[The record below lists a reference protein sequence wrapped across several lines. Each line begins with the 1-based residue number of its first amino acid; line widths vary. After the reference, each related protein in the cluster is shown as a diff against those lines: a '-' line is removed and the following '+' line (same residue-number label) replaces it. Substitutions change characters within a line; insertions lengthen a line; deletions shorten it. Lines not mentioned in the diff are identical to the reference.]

1 MATKSPGIYVNEI
14 DNTTYTNVS
23 TTTGTNVCVIGYAR
37 KGPVGVP
44 TEIYSYNSF
53 IKTFGYPIKG
63 TYSAM
68 AVRNILSA
76 GGGVLYIR
84 IGDENSLSS
93 SKYVVK
99 NAVPF
104 RYGRTLF
111 KRTNN
116 ITKGTAG
123 YKTASNYVFD
133 IKNTAGNRKTIF
145 LRSPDGMWTMSK
157 IYEQI
162 SKQMGATEGWK
173 EIKAGSEVISKSG
186 LFSYNFKVNDIK
198 VSANPYY
205 IVLSAGA
212 TTTVETLAKRLNKAL
227 ETGSNAT
234 FELDIFGSVAAPVGA
249 IDGFDNYE
257 YKTVIVKDSDLAFN
271 VEDENGKSIY
281 VGYMEQI
288 GTDDS
293 TKRVTPISIS
303 FAPGSY
309 TYANVVDALNTKLRE
324 SGVYVY
330 FKEGKTNVPSKFV
343 FVSTITDAGFKFGLQ
358 TAVTDAP
365 GSYEAIKDLFVTA
378 EDGEVFQNVFGLEG
392 ERDGSISLVV
402 NKDPEPEMVG
412 QKVDNFYVEASGNS
426 LFLRTVATGNGQSVG
441 TWDYEGEYGDYLFDG
456 FTEVSSVEGTDAISL
471 SVLKEGNIFFY
482 DLADINPP
490 AILETDTTSYIF
502 DDPTSAAENFNNVI
516 PLLGGIETI
525 NGNTKISAIN
535 RDMVVFSSKEKGTGT
550 ADLSVVVKTFV
561 SPLYKESVYV
571 SAIEELQGNLY
582 NEREQLATLQAQLA
596 EETNK
601 PVSQQ
606 DPTRIDSLNASIARS
621 TEAVTQYTELIEHKE
636 KEMEEAKAANTSH
649 SILVYQGNTQVE
661 SFENVSYDTTSN
673 ECFDR
678 IMNETTENGG
688 SAYIEVE
695 IVKNDFDTNIV
706 EIKDGRYYLGKANQ
720 DTDVEKT
727 ESMLDDDYNL
737 YDYAIGSD
745 GIVED
750 PSDLFLDQLDKDNSL
765 IMNKDLYDF
774 HILITPDCNEA
785 MEVQDAAFACCEER
799 GDAIYIMDP
808 PIGLSKQAVID
819 WHNGRGFGR
828 SNGPDNTYVATY
840 WPWGK
845 TFDSYSQ
852 SYVWTMPSVFMAAQY
867 CKVDK
872 AVGPWQA
879 PAGDLYGAVSIV
891 DIETPT
897 TRQDRDELYTEAN
910 RINPFIKYGDGTIVC
925 YGEKTMQRKNSTLTK
940 VHTRRMMIQIKKDLR
955 AALSSYIFMPS
966 TDMNLSDINATINTI
981 MQKYKTVGGIS
992 RFTVTCDSTNNTP
1005 ESLQQDI
1012 INAYISCVPVGTIEQ
1027 INIDCALDKNNE
1039 TVSVA

>member
-14 DNTTYTNVS
+14 DNTTYTNVAA
-23 TTTGTNVCVIGYAR
+23 TTGTNVCVIGYAR
-37 KGPVGVP
+37 KGPVGIP

-76 GGGVLYIR
+76 GGGILYIR

-93 SKYVVK
+93 SKCIVK

-104 RYGRTLF
+104 KFGRAGF
-111 KRTNN
+111 KKSVN
-116 ITKGTAG
+116 ITKGTVG
-123 YKTASNYVFD
+123 YKTNANYVFD
-133 IKNTAGNRKTIF
+133 VANTSGDTKTIF
-145 LRSPDGMWTMSK
+145 LRSPEGMWTMSK

-162 SKQMGATEGWK
+162 SKQMGATEGWQ
-173 EIKAGSEVISKSG
+173 EIKAHEEVISKAG
-186 LFSYNFKVNDIK
+186 LFSFNFSVNGTN

-205 IVLSAGA
+205 ITLSAGA
-212 TTTVETLAKRLNKAL
+212 TTTVEGLAKRLNKSL

-234 FELDIFGSVAAPVGA
+234 FEIDIFGSVATPLNA
-249 IDGFDNYE
+249 INGLTNYE
-257 YKTVIVKDSDLAFN
+257 QKTVIVKPTDLAFN
-271 VEDENGKSIY
+271 VEDPNGKSMYI
-281 VGYMEQI
+281 GYMEQI
-288 GTDDS
+288 GDDVDS
-293 TKRVTPISIS
+293 KDVTPVAIS
-303 FAPGSY
+303 FAPGNY
-309 TYANVVDALNTKLRE
+309 TYNDIVSTLGNKLRDE
-324 SGVYVY
+324 GVYVY
-330 FKEGKTNVPSKFV
+330 FKEGSGNTPSKIV
-343 FVSTITDAGFKFGLQ
+343 FVSTKSDPGFKFGLQ
-358 TAVTDAP
+358 TATTAAP
-365 GSYEAIKDLFVTA
+365 DSYEAIKDLFVTA
-378 EDGEVFQNVFGLEG
+378 EDSEIFRNATALT
-392 ERDGSISLVV
+392 GSNNDTIALVV
-402 NKDPEPEMVG
+402 NKDPTPVMVG
-412 QKVDNFYVEASGNS
+412 SAVDSFYVEASGKS
-426 LFLRTVATGNGQSVG
+426 LFLRTAATGAGQTVKVVN
-441 TWDYEGEYGDYLFDG
+441 DEGEYGDYLFDG
-456 FTEVSSVEGTDAISL
+456 FQEVSAVSGSDALNL
-471 SVLKEGNIFFY
+471 SVIKDGNIYFY

-490 AILETDTTSYIF
+490 TIKETDTSSILF
-502 DDPTSAAENFNNVI
+502 DDAASAAENFFDII
-516 PLLGGIETI
+516 PLLGGIETVD
-525 NGNTKISAIN
+525 GNTKVSAMN

-550 ADLSVVVKTFV
+550 ADLSVAVKTFV
-561 SPLYKESVYV
+561 SPLYKENVYV
-571 SAIEELQGNLY
+571 KAIEELEAIVFELK
-582 NEREQLATLQAQLA
+582 EELADNQAQLGA
-596 EETNK
+596 ENSK
-601 PVSQQ
+601 PISERN
-606 DPTRIDSLNASIARS
+606 PSRIESLNAAIERG
-621 TEAVTQYTELIEHKE
+621 TEAIAQYTDLIAQKE
-636 KEMEEAKAANTSH
+636 TEMAEDKAANTSH
-649 SILVYQGNTQVE
+649 TILVYQGNTQVE

-673 ECFDR
+673 ECFDK

-688 SAYIEVE
+688 SAFIEVE
-695 IVKNDFDTNIV
+695 IVKNDFDSNIV
-706 EIKDGRYYLGKANQ
+706 EIKDGRYYLGKANS

-727 ESMLDDDYNL
+727 EAMLDDDYNL

-745 GIVED
+745 GIIED
-750 PSDLFLDQLDKDNSL
+750 PSDLFLAELDKENSS

-828 SNGPDNTYVATY
+828 SNGPDDTYVATY

-845 TFDSYSQ
+845 AFDSYSN

-879 PAGDLYGAVSIV
+879 PAGDTYGAVSIV
-891 DIETPT
+891 DIEQPT
-897 TRQDRDELYTEAN
+897 TRADRDDLYTEAN

-940 VHTRRMMIQIKKDLR
+940 IHTRRMMIQIKKDLR
-955 AALSSYIFMPS
+955 TALNSYIFMPS
-966 TDMNLSDINATINTI
+966 TDMNLADINATINTI

-992 RFTVTCDSTNNTP
+992 SFKVVCDSTNNTT
-1005 ESLQQDI
+1005 ETLQQDI